1 MEGFYPMFFGIPV
14 SDIKRDVKDGKYI
27 LESKGTVSGNIHAQ
41 TVVVYGN
48 ISGNIKAE
56 EVVLIN
62 GECTGNGHLI
72 IDGQFDYEGTFNNNQ
87 KNGFGTEN
95 ILMAQYMKAIL

>member
-1 MEGFYPMFFGIPV
+1 MGIYLFDKNCIYIGQFKNGQYNGKGLLICNEGNSLFGDFV
-14 SDIKRDVKDGKYI
+14 
-27 LESKGTVSGNIHAQ
+27 
-41 TVVVYGN
+41 
-48 ISGNIKAE
+48 
-56 EVVLIN
+56 N

-87 KNGFGTEN
+87 KNGFGTEKY